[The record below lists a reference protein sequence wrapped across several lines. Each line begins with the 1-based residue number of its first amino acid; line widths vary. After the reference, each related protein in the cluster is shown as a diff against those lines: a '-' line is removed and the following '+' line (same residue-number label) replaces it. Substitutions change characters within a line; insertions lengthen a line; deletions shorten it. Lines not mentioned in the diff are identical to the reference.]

1 MAIGTGSGGHRKTS
15 AMHDELNNDAAP
27 ETLHFAKKE
36 DFDRAVGQDFIQNAN
51 EVTGRGER
59 FLVGLSHGQSPSGP
73 YTYILEHYSDLK
85 HPELIR
91 YTFVHSR
98 LKRQRH
104 LQNVMDARSFL
115 LELRRRELITKE
127 NILGTT
133 LNRDSLE
140 AYAADME
147 EKLTAYIQQHNKTG
161 MDYIFIA
168 SDPTGRVGA
177 ITRHSKTFGV
187 ERIGMIVDDRAEKEM
202 TITPWFLM
210 KSRRIAFLATK
221 AEKRRSLA
229 LMYYSWGKPNESP
242 SFLRYMPNVEQR
254 MTVFIDDKAL
264 TWPQISFER
273 STPYG
278 SSTIRIDTA
287 RTYKEN
293 RKNKLPVVLL
303 IHGFL
308 GLNTFDGL
316 LTAISATK
324 YIAAAMHYGSIPN
337 DLPPEEYSRHVVLNI
352 DAAVSFFGKKGHP
365 VYIFDHSMGNCY
377 FLDLDRNFAQFAGI
391 RKYLRGR
398 IGANPFFGEEAQH
411 AVIGFLDN
419 VILPSK
425 QNFVEKTIFKTARGI
440 IPLDSKKSVRRR
452 SLWMTRW
459 LMRRDRVAL
468 DRVWKP
474 IKARVFTLMSELGS
488 LPHLDRVPVAK
499 ALNRL
504 PAKVFAI
511 QIHSALNDS
520 FRYDDQKGISMPEKY
535 NIPVLILK
543 SEKDP
548 VAKFVPRLY
557 RNCSTKIMDITN
569 PKESNLFREHLYHMI
584 HPKTT
589 ARIISEFVEEIEKTY
604 KKKEAETTQA

>member
-1 MAIGTGSGGHRKTS
+1 
-15 AMHDELNNDAAP
+15 MHDESNYDAAP
-27 ETLHFAKKE
+27 ETLHFAIKE

-51 EVTGRGER
+51 EVTKRGER

-73 YTYILEHYSDLK
+73 YSYILEHYSELK

-104 LQNVMDARSFL
+104 LQGVMDARTFL

-147 EKLTAYIQQHNKTG
+147 EKLGEYLKKYRKTG

-168 SDPTGRVGA
+168 SDPSGRVGA
-177 ITRHSKTFGV
+177 ITRNSKTFGV

-221 AEKRRSLA
+221 ADKRRSLA
-229 LMYYSWGKPNESP
+229 MLYYSWGKPDESP
-242 SFLRYMPNVEQR
+242 SFLRYMPDVKER
-254 MTVFIDDKAL
+254 MTVFIDDRAL
-264 TWPQISFER
+264 TWPQIDFSR
-273 STPYG
+273 DTPYG
-278 SSTIRIDTA
+278 ESTIRIDTA
-287 RTYKEN
+287 RTYNEN
-293 RKNKLPVVLL
+293 AKVKLPVILL

-316 LTAISATK
+316 LTAISSTK
-324 YIAAAMHYGSIPN
+324 YIAAAMHYGSIPH

-352 DAAVSFFGKKGHP
+352 DAAVSWFGERGHP

-377 FLDLDRNFAQFAGI
+377 FLDLDRNFAQYAGV

-411 AVIGFLDN
+411 ALIGFLDN

-425 QNFVEKTIFKTARGI
+425 QNFVEKTIFRTARGV

-452 SLWMTRW
+452 SIWMTRW
-459 LMRRDRVAL
+459 LLRRDRAAL

-474 IKARVFTLMSELGS
+474 IKARVFTLMSQLGS

-511 QIHSALNDS
+511 QVHSALNDS
-520 FRYDDQKGISMPEKY
+520 FRYDEQKGIQMPEMY

-548 VAKFVPRLY
+548 VAKFVPRIY
-557 RNCSTKIMDITN
+557 RNCGAKIIDITN
-569 PKESNLFREHLYHMI
+569 PRESNLFREHLYHMV

-589 ARIISEFVEEIEKTY
+589 SRIIDEFVSAIEESYLE
-604 KKKEAETTQA
+604 KEAAPV